1 MDFKTIPQNSAKVLV
16 DIRGLLYNSFF
27 WAKKNYDVSVRHEME
42 SAMLH
47 QVFSK
52 LKLALKTART
62 NKIIFCCD
70 SPTSKRRD
78 IYPEYKGRRTKDEDF
93 VAYKDFFLRV
103 QNEIIPAIGFSNV
116 FEVDGLEADDIIA
129 SICAKENKIPILI
142 LSDDADLYQC
152 VKDNV
157 YMMAIRSNSD
167 QPKLMTPAKF
177 QKLFGLPTSRW
188 ADVKSLAG
196 CGTDNIPGI
205 PGVGEGKAISYLLDT
220 LPKTGIVYKRI
231 EQSGDIIEFTDRL
244 VRLPFDG
251 EIIDFDYE
259 ADAFD
264 MNYIVK
270 LINEYSLL
278 SLETPF
284 WEAMFK

>member
-1 MDFKTIPQNSAKVLV
+1 MDFKTVPENSAKILV

-27 WAKKNYDVSVRHEME
+27 WAKKHYDVGVRQEME

-52 LKLALKTART
+52 LKLAMKTART
-62 NKIIFCCD
+62 NRLIFCCD
-70 SPTSKRRD
+70 SATSKRKEL
-78 IYPEYKGRRTKDEDF
+78 YPEYKGRRTKDEDF
-93 VAYKDFFLRV
+93 INYKDFFLRI
-103 QNEIIPAIGFSNV
+103 QNEVIPSMGFANV
-116 FEVDGLEADDIIA
+116 LEAQGLEADDIIA
-129 SICAKENKIPILI
+129 SICAKEKKLPILI

-167 QPKLMTPAKF
+167 KPQLMTPAKF
-177 QKLFGLPTSRW
+177 TKLFGLPPNRW
-188 ADVKSLAG
+188 ADVKALAG

-205 PGVGEGKAISYLLDT
+205 PGVGEGKALAYLLGT
-220 LPKTGIVYKRI
+220 LPQKGIVYKRI
-231 EQSGDIIEFTDRL
+231 QNSKDIIDFTDKL
-244 VRLPFDG
+244 VRLPFNGQILDFQY
-251 EIIDFDYE
+251 EDDEFNID
-259 ADAFD
+259 
-264 MNYIVK
+264 YIVK

-284 WEAMFK
+284 WEGVFK

>member
-1 MDFKTIPQNSAKVLV
+1 MDFKTVPENSAKILV

-27 WAKKNYDVSVRHEME
+27 WAKKHYDVDVRSEME

-52 LKLALKTART
+52 LKLAMKTART
-62 NKIIFCCD
+62 NKLIFCCD
-70 SPTSKRRD
+70 SATSKRKD
-78 IYPEYKGRRTKDEDF
+78 IYAEYKGRRTKDEDF
-93 VAYKDFFLRV
+93 IKYKDFFLQI
-103 QNEIIPAIGFSNV
+103 QNEVIPAMGFTNV
-116 FEVDGLEADDIIA
+116 LEAEGLEADDIIA
-129 SICAKENKIPILI
+129 SICLSEKKLPILI

-177 QKLFGLPTSRW
+177 LKLFGLPTDRW
-188 ADVKSLAG
+188 ADVKALAG
-196 CGTDNIPGI
+196 CGTDNIPGV
-205 PGVGEGKAISYLLDT
+205 PGVGENKAISYLLGT
-220 LPKTGIVYKRI
+220 MSQKGIVYKRI
-231 EQSGDIIEFTDRL
+231 QQSQDIIEFTDRL

-251 EIIDFDYE
+251 QVLEFEYE
-259 ADAFD
+259 PDNFD
-264 MNYIVK
+264 MKYIVK
-270 LINEYSLL
+270 LINKHSLL

-284 WEAMFK
+284 WESVFK